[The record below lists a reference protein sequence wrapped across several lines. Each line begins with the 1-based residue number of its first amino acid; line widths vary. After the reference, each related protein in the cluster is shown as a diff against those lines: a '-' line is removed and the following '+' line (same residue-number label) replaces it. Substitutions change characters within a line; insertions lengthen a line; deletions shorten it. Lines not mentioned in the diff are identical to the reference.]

1 MIYIANGKK
10 VVRDKRVRKI
20 CWKIYQS
27 LLVLCNSIGYNFN
40 YVYIKYMLLIRS
52 NTIRLVVIRY
62 YQSRNRKK
70 GQNKR

>member
-70 GQNKR
+70 GPNKR